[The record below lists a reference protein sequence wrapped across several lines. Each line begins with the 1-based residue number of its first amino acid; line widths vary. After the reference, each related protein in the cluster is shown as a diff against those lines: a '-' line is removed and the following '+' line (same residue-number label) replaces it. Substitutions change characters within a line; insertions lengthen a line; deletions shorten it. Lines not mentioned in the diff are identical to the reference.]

1 MDLNAFN
8 ASKYLAKTD
17 IPAHGLTLTIAGFGI
32 AEMQDGSKKPSVSWV
47 EVGMKP
53 MLLNKIN
60 RQILATAFGT
70 TDTEKMLGRRIQVF
84 NDPTVSMQGQMV
96 GGLRLRP
103 VPVPPAVA
111 QTAQAAAGPNDD
123 IPF

>member
-17 IPAHGLTLTIAGFGI
+17 LPAHGLTLTVAGFGI
-32 AEMQDGSKKPSVSWV
+32 AEMQDGTKKPYVSWV
-47 EVGMKP
+47 EVGIKP

-60 RQILATAFGT
+60 RQILASTFGT
-70 TDTEKMLGRRIQVF
+70 TDTEKMVGRRIQVF

-103 VPVPPAVA
+103 IPVA
-111 QTAQAAAGPNDD
+111 QVPAAPAEFDD
-123 IPF
+123 KIPF

>member
-8 ASKYLAKTD
+8 SSKYLAKTD

-32 AEMQDGSKKPSVSWV
+32 AEMQNGEKKPCCSWV

-70 TDTEKMLGRRIQVF
+70 TETDKMVGRRIQVF

-103 VPVPPAVA
+103 VPAPSPAVA
-111 QTAQAAAGPNDD
+111 PAAPAEFDD
-123 IPF
+123 KIPL

>member
-32 AEMQDGSKKPSVSWV
+32 AEMQDGTKKPSVSWV
-47 EVGMKP
+47 EVGIKP

-60 RQILATAFGT
+60 RQIMATAFGT
-70 TDTEKMLGRRIQVF
+70 TQTEQMIGRRIQVF

-103 VPVPPAVA
+103 VPVPPQV
-111 QTAQAAAGPNDD
+111 AQAAAGKAEPNDD